1 MASENAQHC
10 DNCKKSH
17 VPITL
22 RDLFWQDP
30 FFSTNWEDFGSLHDQ
45 MLAETK
51 NFWGKFDRQLKRLES
66 KEETSGSVKHESAT
80 SSSTT
85 TAAKS
90 ER

>member
-1 MASENAQHC
+1 MAAENAQHC
-10 DNCKKSH
+10 DNCKKNH

-30 FFSTNWEDFGSLHDQ
+30 FFSSNWDDFNGLHEQ

-66 KEETSGSVKHESAT
+66 KEETKHE
-80 SSSTT
+80 
-85 TAAKS
+85 TAATAATAAHS